1 MISMRSCRK
10 AKNFAEKVRHLSLI
24 VVSVCNFYYCGFQ
37 ICCQFDFARMGG
49 KYSCPWRVPP
59 QKITASNVESRAKLL
74 LDQYRKKA
82 SLYKTGSV
90 LIPLGDDFRYDTAQE
105 WDSQFINYQA

>member
-1 MISMRSCRK
+1 M
-10 AKNFAEKVRHLSLI
+10 I
-24 VVSVCNFYYCGFQ
+24 VVFFQ

-105 WDSQFINYQA
+105 WDAQFINYQA